1 MRNLHTVFEHVH
13 DMICCMACVTQ
24 GQCLGRS
31 PAHSSKHRP
40 KHVFC
45 KAWPI
50 TSTCCGTL
58 SARVPFG
65 TALIARGIAG
75 SAGRRQRGTV
85 LSLGTKWNRTRCP
98 TTSSRI
104 TSATLSKLRA
114 ASVAWL
120 RGCATCAS
128 VLYVSFRGPFF
139 CFEPPNAQ
147 FSHNASEILSW
158 YKQLT

>member
-1 MRNLHTVFEHVH
+1 MRNLYIVFKHFH

-65 TALIARGIAG
+65 PALIARGIAG
-75 SAGRRQRGTV
+75 SAGRRQRGTQ
-85 LSLGTKWNRTRCP
+85 
-98 TTSSRI
+98 
-104 TSATLSKLRA
+104 A
-114 ASVAWL
+114 A
-120 RGCATCAS
+120 RDCA
-128 VLYVSFRGPFF
+128 VPWDKVK
-139 CFEPPNAQ
+139 PNALPDYLIEDN
-147 FSHNASEILSW
+147 FRYLVEIEGSFCCLAAGVRNMCFCAICLIPW
-158 YKQLT
+158 TVLLL